1 LHATKLT
8 NFVNKKSKHGPWGQ
22 TTYIWAKPRELGN
35 KKAAG
40 HRPAAIYIVKYLL
53 TSLLPCQSLRQ
64 ELPHQQF

>member
-40 HRPAAIYIVKYLL
+40 HRPAAVYIVKYLL
-53 TSLLPCQSLRQ
+53 TS
-64 ELPHQQF
+64 